1 MKTSKLIY
9 TFFTLT
15 LLFSCSSPKFS
26 SKNSTT
32 LFGENSNNWSTEGE
46 ASWIFEDG
54 VLIGTADSLAGFV
67 VSKASFKNFE
77 LTLEFNPDSTINS
90 GVYVRCVGGG
100 TTPDNCY
107 EINIW
112 DLHPNQ
118 EYRTGAV
125 VFKAEPLTFVET
137 LNKWNTYRV
146 RCEDGRIQAWVN
158 GEQTADLQD
167 MDFKE
172 GYIGLQAASV
182 GKIRFRKVNVTEL

>member
-1 MKTSKLIY
+1 MKSCNLSLFILFL
-9 TFFTLT
+9 TFLACTNPKPSDQEPAI
-15 LLFSCSSPKFS
+15 LF
-26 SKNSTT
+26 
-32 LFGENSNNWSTEGE
+32 LENADNWSIEGE
-46 ASWIFEDG
+46 ANWSFENGELVG
-54 VLIGTADSLAGFV
+54 VADSLMGFV
-67 VSKASFKNFE
+67 VTKTSFKNFE

-118 EYRTGAV
+118 DNRTGAV
-125 VFKAEPLTFVET
+125 VFKANPLTYVET

-167 MDFKE
+167 TDFSE
-172 GYIGLQAASV
+172 GYIALQAAAV
-182 GKIRFRKVNVTEL
+182 GTIRFRKVEVKEL